1 MTLINVNE
9 IFEKKYT
16 SPLKCYKKYQSF
28 TFSLEE
34 IFFGKSMGEIKLT
47 LQTLRHKTIHFLI
60 LFLGLA
66 KWKLK

>member
-1 MTLINVNE
+1 MKSLKKNIPHLLNVTRN
-9 IFEKKYT
+9 
-16 SPLKCYKKYQSF
+16 QSF